1 MEFLT
6 TTRVSGRRVNLRIDR
21 FLAARYGYLSRSEW
35 QDEISRGRICVNGMT
50 ETRRDRILR
59 EGDVITYAGRNAP
72 EPPVETGYTIVYE
85 DEWIIGVD
93 KPGNLPVHPAGVF
106 YHNTLISLLRP
117 YYPHGL
123 HIINRLD
130 RGTSGVLIIAK
141 QAETAALL
149 RRDTASM
156 NKTYLAIVRGR
167 PDRRQFVVDAT
178 LDREEEAGFAP
189 RMAVRRNGRW
199 KAVTEFTCLDSA
211 GGLSLMKA
219 VPLTGRLHQ
228 IRVHALYAGYPILG
242 DGLYSSESAPQRV
255 RLRDERWS
263 NSPATQDARICL
275 HSRSIRFT
283 HPMTGRRMMLK
294 SDLPADMRCWYEQG
308 GGDG

>member
-6 TTRVSGRRVNLRIDR
+6 TTRVGGRRANLRMDR
-21 FLAARYGYLSRSEW
+21 FLADRFGYLSRNEW
-35 QDEISRGRICVNGMT
+35 QDEISRGKISVNGMT
-50 ETRRDRILR
+50 ERRRDRILR
-59 EGDVITYAGRNAP
+59 EGDVIAYAGRDAP
-72 EPPVETGYTIVYE
+72 EPPVETGYRIVYE

-117 YYPHGL
+117 SYPQGL

-130 RGTSGVLIIAK
+130 RGTSGVMIIAK

-149 RRDTASM
+149 RRELPLM
-156 NKTYLAIVRGR
+156 KKTYIAIVKGR
-167 PDRRQFVVDAT
+167 LKRMRFVVDAA
-178 LDREEEAGFAP
+178 LDREEKAGLAP
-189 RMAVRRNGRW
+189 RMVVRREGRW

-219 VPLTGRLHQ
+219 IPLTGRRHQ
-228 IRVHALYAGYPILG
+228 IRAHALYAGCPIVGDRLYDG
-242 DGLYSSESAPQRV
+242 DGAPQRERLSDSSV
-255 RLRDERWS
+255 RQ
-263 NSPATQDARICL
+263 NARICL

-294 SDLPADMRCWYEQG
+294 SDLPADMRRWYEQG